1 MSRLRALVGGREGGP
16 PGLPCTNHEIAQA
29 NFRVAVPGPGVTR
42 IWLLC
47 TACSNTMLVNIEG
60 AIAAP
65 AWRKHRGRR
74 R

>member
-1 MSRLRALVGGREGGP
+1 MRLRAFVGGKQGGP
-16 PGLPCTNHEIAQA
+16 PGMPCANHENAQA
-29 NFRVAVPGPGVTR
+29 NFRVACPGSGVTA

-47 TACSNTMLVNIEG
+47 TPCANDMLKQIDG

-74 R
+74 